1 MTDPRDLADRY
12 VDARQATEALR
23 LLAYR
28 TTLHLDR
35 WEDLTATGIERR
47 REALL
52 SFADEAEALLDD
64 ADPEDRTM
72 LETIAFTARSSAQ
85 LLRWRNEQ
93 TLVNPA
99 MGLHTT
105 LFNALGRFS
114 LSSVGDG
121 ERYLAKLHGLP
132 AMLDQLREEVV
143 DAADEGRIALGRH
156 LRATAETIDA
166 HLARPVDEDDPLA
179 RQPPPSGLDDAA
191 ATAWRAAVVGAVE
204 HRIRPALARYA
215 DDLARLAE
223 RGRSDEHAGIGH
235 VAGGDEVYRGHV
247 WAHTSTDLSPEEI
260 HRIGLDVI
268 AGLEDEYREIAGP
281 LLGTTEIGEIF
292 ERLRTDPTMKYDSAD
307 DLIRDATEA
316 MDRARAAAP
325 AWFHSMPE
333 AECIGTATPNG
344 ALAFYSPPD
353 PSSGNPARFSFNTSN
368 LAAWSTYQIEAV
380 AFHEAIPGHH
390 FQFARFIESSSL
402 HPAQV
407 RFGVTAYLEGWG
419 LYTERLA
426 DEMGLYSSDL
436 ARVGML
442 AADSMRAC
450 RLVVDT
456 GMHALGWSRQAAID
470 FMIANSPL
478 DPALVEGEIDRYIG
492 YPGQALSYMI
502 GRLEID
508 RLRADAQQRNG
519 FDIAEFHEA
528 LLGNGMV
535 TLPTLRRI
543 VLG

>member
-1 MTDPRDLADRY
+1 MTATRDLADRY
-12 VDARQATEALR
+12 VETRQATEAIR

-28 TTLHLDR
+28 TAEHLER
-35 WEDLTATGIERR
+35 WEDLSATGIERR
-47 REALL
+47 REVLTA
-52 SFADEAEALLDD
+52 FADEAEAVQCDD
-64 ADPEDRTM
+64 PADRT
-72 LETIAFTARSSAQ
+72 LSETIAFTARASAQ

-99 MGLHTT
+99 MGLHTV

-114 LSSVGDG
+114 LTTADDGD
-121 ERYLAKLHGLP
+121 RYLAKLAGLP
-132 AMLDQLREEVV
+132 AMLDQLRVEVA

-156 LRATAETIDA
+156 LRATADTIGA
-166 HLARPVDEDDPLA
+166 YLARPIDGDDALT
-179 RQPPPSGLDDAA
+179 RQSPPHDLDDDAA
-191 ATAWRAAVVGAVE
+191 AVWHAAVVDAVE
-204 HRIRPALARYA
+204 HRIRPALAEYA
-215 DDLARLAE
+215 GGLASLAE
-223 RGRSDEHAGIGH
+223 RGRPDEQAGIGH
-235 VAGGDEVYRGHV
+235 LPGGDEVYRGHV
-247 WAHTSTDLSPEEI
+247 WAHTSTDLSPEAI
-260 HRIGLDVI
+260 HRIGLDVV
-268 AGLEDEYREIAGP
+268 AALEDEYREIGGP
-281 LLGTTEIGEIF
+281 LFGTTDIGEIF
-292 ERLRTDPTMKYDSAD
+292 ERLRTDPTTKYASAD

-316 MDRARAAAP
+316 MERASVAAP
-325 AWFHSMPE
+325 AWFHSMPRS
-333 AECIGTATPNG
+333 ECIGTATPNG

-353 PSSGNPARFSFNTSN
+353 PVSGNPARFYFNTSR
-368 LAAWSTYQIEAV
+368 LDAWSTYQIEAV
-380 AFHEAIPGHH
+380 TFHEAIPGHH
-390 FQFARFIESSSL
+390 FQFARFIESTTL

-436 ARVGML
+436 ARLGML

-470 FMIANSPL
+470 FMVANSPL
-478 DPALVEGEIDRYIG
+478 DPSLVASEIDRYIG
-492 YPGQALSYMI
+492 NPAQALSYMI

-508 RLRADAQQRNG
+508 RLRAEAEQRDG